1 MNLGKIKTYVGFAK
15 KSKQIIFGLDII
27 KEKKVHIIIYAE
39 GLSEQSK
46 SGCVKASNKNGCK
59 SYQISNE
66 EMLELLNI
74 DKIKAFAITNQDLAK
89 AIENNM

>member
-1 MNLGKIKTYVGFAK
+1 
-15 KSKQIIFGLDII
+15 
-27 KEKKVHIIIYAE
+27 
-39 GLSEQSK
+39 
-46 SGCVKASNKNGCK
+46 VKASNKNGCK